1 MRQPILQQ
9 YYTRAREG
17 VFRTNEG
24 YDTIAKSPQLENG
37 FIKKTLHPFC
47 SYDAPKEL
55 QERSEKD
62 LTQYPQ
68 ALLLFY
74 SESGEMVLGQSAYV
88 GADFTGQ
95 RNTFFSHNY
104 VIPPSRQEEY
114 WKHPAK
120 IAGAAGFVTQY
131 DPTSGKSLPELEDI
145 PYRDRLG
152 GSSAKR
158 ILQQLGIEEKMYKR
172 LLAAVMTAV
181 AGKKKVF
188 VVPSCDVSEMS
199 DWARALLQVLYL
211 GLPYAYRR
219 RFGFL
224 TYMSEPES
232 RKHLHLMIVPP
243 GSIRPGDATIDKE
256 FQFDFAANRFQHVEL
271 SAGVPYF
278 LDFVWEHLE
287 QAEELGR
294 FFQFAEEVL
303 AGADPAKVLSLLTYH
318 ELAVLYLTE
327 RGKAHPYEQNK
338 AAVFSLLVQ
347 YAGMK
352 GLQNKERLHSLFR
365 GLFVG
370 EKQALAAGQLPAI
383 EMVKAVID
391 YASLVL
397 EEQDVKEY
405 LRYVLEVVIRGYERG
420 EAEWIDQIYGHAQQ
434 NVKFFRPLM
443 QSIITSEQLAKPLF
457 LDYLDKRLLAVND
470 VNGLLEEL
478 AFWLKRVPPLREY
491 RAFFV
496 SMAKKV
502 DPVLKAEQD
511 LVGSTLRLHQRVE
524 ESGVSQ
530 QAAGEFL
537 DAADQAMLQA
547 LPIEKLSVREIS
559 RIGALLQEKSKRFAQ
574 NLEWTSRQKLE
585 LLLTM
590 RQLWEDPLALDI
602 ADVFEHMDRDTI
614 EQLQSL
620 LLRQLQE
627 ADWEERVYTLLPFA
641 FYLEEDECRYD
652 QMLRFVT
659 ERGGREGLPA
669 FVQWS
674 IRQESFLAGMRLKST
689 YRQALKSHFL
699 LENRE
704 ALQKKA
710 ARTVWYAI
718 RHTDLQRLLDE
729 VRDETENVLVRFFR
743 KPAGKTVIIMTG
755 LLGIG
760 AIGAAVML
768 VTQKPVPVE
777 KTPPEV
783 QPIPATPVPVYY
795 GPPIPQQG
803 EVAPLSPTEND
814 SNEPSSTDS
823 QSEEK
828 KQAPTP
834 TTS

>member
-24 YDTIAKSPQLENG
+24 YDTIAKTPQLENS

-131 DPTSGKSLPELEDI
+131 DPSSGKSLPELEDI
-145 PYRDRLG
+145 PYRDRLA

-158 ILQQLGIEEKMYKR
+158 MLQQLGIEEMTYKR

-188 VVPSCDVSEMS
+188 VVPSCDVSGMAE
-199 DWARALLQVLYL
+199 WARVLLQVVYA
-211 GLPYAYRR
+211 GLPYAHRR

-232 RKHLHLMIVPP
+232 RKHLHLMVVPP
-243 GSIRPGDATIDKE
+243 GSLRPGDAAIDKE
-256 FQFDFAANRFQHVEL
+256 FQFDFAANRFSHAEL
-271 SAGVPYF
+271 AGGIPYY
-278 LDFVWEHLE
+278 LDFVWEHLDE
-287 QAEELGR
+287 AEELDR
-294 FFQFAEEVL
+294 YFLFAEEVL
-303 AGADPAKVLSLLTYH
+303 AGADPAKALGLPTYH

-327 RGKAHPYEQNK
+327 RGKAYPYEQNK
-338 AAVFSLLVQ
+338 AAMHHLLVQ
-347 YAGMK
+347 YLGIQ
-352 GLQNKERLHSLFR
+352 GLPNKARLHALFG
-365 GLFVG
+365 GLFLG

-383 EMVKAVID
+383 ETVKAVID
-391 YASLVL
+391 YASLVA
-397 EEQDVKEY
+397 ETQDVKEY

-420 EAEWIDQIYGHAQQ
+420 ESGWMEEIYGHAQRDA
-434 NVKFFRPLM
+434 KLFRPLM
-443 QSIITSEQLAKPLF
+443 MSIMTSEQLAKPLF
-457 LDYLDKRLLAVND
+457 LDYLDKRLLAVKD

-491 RAFFV
+491 RAFFA
-496 SMAKKV
+496 SMAKRV
-502 DPVLKAEQD
+502 DPVMKAEPDQ
-511 LVGSTLRLHQRVE
+511 VGSILRLHKRVE
-524 ESGVSQ
+524 ESGVSP
-530 QAAGEFL
+530 QAAAEFL
-537 DAADQAMLQA
+537 DAADAAMLRT
-547 LPIEKLSVREIS
+547 LPIEKLAVREIS
-559 RIGALLQEKSKRFAQ
+559 QLGALLQEKPKHFAQ
-574 NLEWTSRQKLE
+574 NLDWTSRQKLE
-585 LLLTM
+585 LLATIS
-590 RQLWEDPLALDI
+590 QLWEEPQALSVE
-602 ADVFEHMDRDTI
+602 DVFEQMDQDTI
-614 EQLQSL
+614 TQLQGI
-620 LLRQLQE
+620 LLRQLRE
-627 ADWEERVYTLLPFA
+627 ADWEESVYTLLPFA
-641 FYLEEDECRYD
+641 FYREEGECRYD
-652 QMLRFVT
+652 PMLRFVL
-659 ERGGREGLPA
+659 EQGGREGLPG

-674 IRQESFLAGMRLKST
+674 LRQEEFVTGMRLKAS

-699 LENRE
+699 LEDRD
-704 ALQKKA
+704 ALRKKA
-710 ARTVWYAI
+710 TRLAWYAI
-718 RHTDLQRLLDE
+718 RHTDLQRLLEE
-729 VRDETENVLVRFFR
+729 VRDETANGLVRFFR

-768 VTQKPVPVE
+768 GMQKSVPVE
-777 KTPPEV
+777 EQPPV
-783 QPIPATPVPVYY
+783 DQPIPAAPVYY

-803 EVAPLSPTEND
+803 GAQPLSPTENGSGD
-814 SNEPSSTDS
+814 SVSPSPEL
-823 QSEEK
+823 QPEEQ
-828 KQAPTP
+828 KQAPSAT
-834 TTS
+834 